1 MSVGAG
7 LGIVNGLL
15 VTVGRIPAII
25 ATLGTLFVYRGA
37 TFLLGQHTT
46 VSGQVY
52 SEELTTSFTDLATG
66 SILGIPTL
74 IFFAL
79 IVAIIFSYVLRYTRF
94 GRRIYAVG
102 SNPDAAVL
110 AGIKASRTILFVFLL
125 SGALAGLASVLYASR
140 FANITTTEGTGF
152 ELQVVAAVVIGG
164 TNIFGGSGRILGT
177 VLGALLL
184 GIIGDYLAISGLSE
198 FWQKVVQGL
207 IILAAIIADALI
219 NRRLQKALQRQRSAP
234 AEAATVSRVAS

>member
-110 AGIKASRTILFVFLL
+110 AGIKASRTTLLVFLL

-152 ELQVVAAVVIGG
+152 ELQVIAAVVIGG

>member
-1 MSVGAG
+1 
-7 LGIVNGLL
+7 
-15 VTVGRIPAII
+15 
-25 ATLGTLFVYRGA
+25 
-37 TFLLGQHTT
+37 
-46 VSGQVY
+46 
-52 SEELTTSFTDLATG
+52 
-66 SILGIPTL
+66 
-74 IFFAL
+74 
-79 IVAIIFSYVLRYTRF
+79 
-94 GRRIYAVG
+94 
-102 SNPDAAVL
+102 
-110 AGIKASRTILFVFLL
+110 
-125 SGALAGLASVLYASR
+125 VLYASR